1 MIEHPNSDTD
11 TSKDVV
17 DSEAREDSNRFHM
30 AKVKRPKSMRNRVV
44 RKSNAHQGSIR
55 QRRNKRYF

>member
-11 TSKDVV
+11 TSMDVV
-17 DSEAREDSNRFHM
+17 DSEARKDSNRFRL
-30 AKVKRPKSMRNRVV
+30 AKVKRPKSMRNRAA
-44 RKSNAHQGSIR
+44 RKASTHQGSIR